1 MCPLN
6 SPCGFHLN
14 VPTTALGFLSVKYF
28 SWVTLEMWI
37 DFFATSA
44 SPSSFLVIRLDWILP
59 GRITVAGTASAGMRK
74 RTLTECR
81 DLPLLVGWA
90 HRPACRRSC
99 YEIASTRLLQS
110 FLKGPRKIILSL
122 NPTLLFSR
130 PVKAWHCSSCEVA
143 YKAKGCF
150 QDSPDRVLKEQV
162 LNERDK
168 TSKVYGGR
176 MINWRDWNNYMQ
188 GFACRCAKIVKAK
201 GYKVFGLQFY
211 GKGFK
216 WVITNEPAYFL

>member
-1 MCPLN
+1 MNRLFRHQRESQLLPGNQTGLN
-6 SPCGFHLN
+6 SHLTN
-14 VPTTALGFLSVKYF
+14 YSRWD
-28 SWVTLEMWI
+28 SE
-37 DFFATSA
+37 
-44 SPSSFLVIRLDWILP
+44 
-59 GRITVAGTASAGMRK
+59 
-74 RTLTECR
+74 
-81 DLPLLVGWA
+81 
-90 HRPACRRSC
+90 
-99 YEIASTRLLQS
+99 
-110 FLKGPRKIILSL
+110 KIILSL
-122 NPTLLFSR
+122 NPTLLLSR

-150 QDSPDRVLKEQV
+150 QDSPNRVLKEQV

-176 MINWRDWNNYMQ
+176 VINWRDWNNYMQ

-216 WVITNEPAYFL
+216 

>member
-1 MCPLN
+1 M
-6 SPCGFHLN
+6 
-14 VPTTALGFLSVKYF
+14 FL
-28 SWVTLEMWI
+28 
-37 DFFATSA
+37 
-44 SPSSFLVIRLDWILP
+44 
-59 GRITVAGTASAGMRK
+59 
-74 RTLTECR
+74 
-81 DLPLLVGWA
+81 GWA
-90 HRPACRRSC
+90 HQPACRRSG
-99 YEIASTRLLQS
+99 YEIASTRLLHS

-122 NPTLLFSR
+122 KATLLFSR

-211 GKGFK
+211 GKSFK
-216 WVITNEPAYFL
+216 

>member
-1 MCPLN
+1 M
-6 SPCGFHLN
+6 F
-14 VPTTALGFLSVKYF
+14 
-28 SWVTLEMWI
+28 
-37 DFFATSA
+37 
-44 SPSSFLVIRLDWILP
+44 
-59 GRITVAGTASAGMRK
+59 
-74 RTLTECR
+74 
-81 DLPLLVGWA
+81 VGWA
-90 HRPACRRSC
+90 HQPACRRSC
-99 YEIASTRLLQS
+99 YEIASTRLLHS

-122 NPTLLFSR
+122 NPTLLLSR

-176 MINWRDWNNYMQ
+176 VINWRDWNNYMQ

-216 WVITNEPAYFL
+216 